1 MGWTQP
7 NRAPA
12 GCLAPRCVHVEERV
26 STAGGVSVPMD
37 RCVEGHPMHE
47 GCGYHVT
54 AEAVRLRNA
63 RDEALLVMARAP
75 FVPRG
80 AR

>member
-1 MGWTQP
+1 MAWTPP

-37 RCVEGHPMHE
+37 RCVEGRPMHE
-47 GCGYHVT
+47 GCPWHET
-54 AEAVRLRNA
+54 AAEVRLRNA
-63 RDEALLVMARAP
+63 RDEMLLMMARAP
-75 FVPRG
+75 FVQRG